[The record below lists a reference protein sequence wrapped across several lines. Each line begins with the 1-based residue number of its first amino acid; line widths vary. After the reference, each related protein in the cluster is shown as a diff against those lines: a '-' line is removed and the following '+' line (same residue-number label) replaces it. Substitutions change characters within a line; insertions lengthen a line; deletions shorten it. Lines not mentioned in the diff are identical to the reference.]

1 MLRAMKFSA
10 ADRAHVYHEFAK
22 LLEAGFG
29 VDKACDS
36 LIAHR
41 ARPVVKQ
48 LAEDVKDGVEHGL
61 TVSDALG
68 ASSVDV
74 GDLEVRLVEAGEKA
88 GRLADSFKEL
98 ATVYETTVKTR
109 REMITALIYPAILI
123 HLACILPAIPV
134 GFTKGSFAAFFMA
147 ALVPLVVVYAIAAVG
162 YIVWTKLSAKA
173 RTDESTDALLN
184 RIPAVGRARKALAL
198 SRFCHVF
205 GIFLLS
211 GQRTS
216 EAVTAAGESSGSGS
230 LLAAGKRLAATATA
244 GNPIGPP
251 MLSEPAIHLDVSR
264 RVASA
269 EEVGGMEKELAKC
282 AALQRAQAAES
293 ASRAAKV
300 FSTVIY
306 VVAMLLVV
314 YQVISMT
321 LSRMQVYKDILDGM

>member
-1 MLRAMKFSA
+1 MLGVMKFSA

-22 LLEAGFG
+22 LLAAGFG
-29 VDKACDS
+29 VDKACES
-36 LIAHR
+36 LMAHR
-41 ARPVVKQ
+41 AKPVVKQ
-48 LAEDVKDGVEHGL
+48 LAADVKDGVEHGL
-61 TVSDALG
+61 TVADALG
-68 ASSVDV
+68 SSSIDV

-88 GRLADSFKEL
+88 GRLADSFEEL
-98 ATVYETTVKTR
+98 ATVYETSVKTR
-109 REMITALIYPAILI
+109 RQMIGALIYPAVLI

-134 GFTKGSFAAFFMA
+134 GFTKQSFAAFFVA
-147 ALVPLVVVYAIAAVG
+147 AAVPLVIVYIIGIVG
-162 YIVWTKLSAKA
+162 YFAWNHLSKKA
-173 RTDESTDALLN
+173 RTDASTDALLN

-205 GIFLLS
+205 GIFLLA

-230 LLAAGKRLAATATA
+230 LLAAGNRLAAIATA
-244 GNPIGPP
+244 GDPIGPP

-293 ASRAAKV
+293 ASRAAKA

-321 LSRMQVYKDILDGM
+321 LGRMQVYKDILDGM

>member
-1 MLRAMKFSA
+1 MKFSA

-29 VDKACDS
+29 VDKACES
-36 LIAHR
+36 LIDHR
-41 ARPVVKQ
+41 AKPVVKQ
-48 LAEDVKDGVEHGL
+48 LAGDVKDGIEHGL

-88 GRLADSFKEL
+88 GRLADSFEEL
-98 ATVYETTVKTR
+98 ATVYETSVKTR
-109 REMITALIYPAILI
+109 RQMLSALIYPAVLI

-134 GFTKGSFAAFFMA
+134 GFTQKSFSAFLIAAA
-147 ALVPLVVVYAIAAVG
+147 VPLLIVYAIGVVG
-162 YIVWTKLSAKA
+162 YFVWIRLSEKA
-173 RTDESTDALLN
+173 RTDAATDTLLN
-184 RIPAVGRARKALAL
+184 SIPAVGKARKSLAL

-205 GIFLLS
+205 GIFLLA

-216 EAVTAAGESSGSGS
+216 DAVSAAGESSGSGS
-230 LLAAGKRLAATATA
+230 LLAAGNRLADIARA
-244 GNPIGPP
+244 GDPVGPP

-282 AALQRAQAAES
+282 AALQRSEAAES
-293 ASRAAKV
+293 AGRAAKV

-321 LSRMQVYKDILDGM
+321 LSRMQVYKDILDSM